1 MADAAVTQSLKQP
14 RRAHLP
20 GGMLAAD
27 QLFTRSVQ
35 ATGLI
40 VLLLLGAIIVMLA
53 IGAWP
58 ALRAEGMPFFWLP
71 QWDSVNERFGAGIMI
86 YGTIITSII
95 ALVVAVPLSV
105 GVAYFL
111 TELLPNALRKPVGM
125 TVQLLAAVPS
135 IIYGM
140 WGFFVLA
147 PWLSEHVV
155 LNVADAF
162 ANVPVLN
169 KVFDYGSG
177 NSIFTAGLVL
187 AVMILPLITAMF
199 VEILNATPVVLKEAA
214 YGLGGTRFE
223 VVRDVAVPYGKR
235 AMVGAV
241 MLGLGRALGETM
253 AVTFVIGNATRLSP
267 NIFSQGAT
275 IASTIANE
283 FNEAGMGTL
292 KLAALLGLGLTLFI
306 ISFIVL
312 LLSRQFVKPRHGV

>member
-1 MADAAVTQSLKQP
+1 MADAAVPQSLKQP

-35 ATGLI
+35 LTGLI

-58 ALRAEGMPFFWLP
+58 ALRAEGLPFFWLP

-95 ALVVAVPLSV
+95 ALIVAVPLSV

-111 TELLPNALRKPVGM
+111 TELLPNALRKPIGM

-155 LNVADAF
+155 LNVADMF
-162 ANVPVLN
+162 VNVPVLN

-267 NIFSQGAT
+267 NLFSQGAT

-312 LLSRQFVKPRHGV
+312 LLSRQFVKPRHGG